1 MTTWSSKNELCAR
14 VVPICRSQI
23 FIALF
28 SYSLSLA
35 HSFLLSRETLKH
47 YVGLCYCINE
57 YTLDNIR
64 KLSQFAA
71 ISRHVK
77 TIKLRSVEFILKK
90 EKKKFTAQEK
100 ISQTQHE

>member
-1 MTTWSSKNELCAR
+1 MNCVL
-14 VVPICRSQI
+14 V
-23 FIALF
+23 LF
-28 SYSLSLA
+28 LYVAHKFLLLYFLTLSLA